1 MLDSALSL
9 APRGYGRTSF
19 HLIEALQLGLVPIQ
33 VHLDDGAGGGGGGD
47 DDHQSKCVCRSDA
60 DEDEEEAWV
69 PYELSAFRKVG
80 FTTSLSELQPLL
92 RGLFSACG
100 GEAQPAV
107 VHHSASP
114 SEDEKIKEAPAEASL
129 ALSRAGAERLEGME
143 DAARALRRSHFSY
156 EGALTQIARFMRSL
170 PVPVR
175 VPGDRPR
182 VAASDSDLVCRP
194 LPRSP
199 V

>member
-1 MLDSALSL
+1 MASEEVA
-9 APRGYGRTSF
+9 AAQARAEKKKRTVGRGQPPPQQPAAQLTQA
-19 HLIEALQLGLVPIQ
+19 EKQLGLVPIQ

-129 ALSRAGAERLEGME
+129 ALSRAGAERLETKPLGQRTRKMIIV
-143 DAARALRRSHFSY
+143 
-156 EGALTQIARFMRSL
+156 QIHL
-170 PVPVR
+170 
-175 VPGDRPR
+175 GNGN
-182 VAASDSDLVCRP
+182 
-194 LPRSP
+194 
-199 V
+199 